1 MTSTVRPGESE
12 LNSARSPVFSNPTL
26 RALLAACLFVYI
38 GQNMLNASIAPLSRA
53 LGLAEWIV
61 GLAISCAALFV
72 TLLSQFWG
80 RRSVAWG
87 RRRVM
92 LASLGLAL
100 IAGMLFALAV
110 ALRSAGVLGAG
121 AAAAIIVL
129 ARGPFFGAAVAA
141 IPPTGQTLIAE
152 ITPDEKSR
160 VAGMS
165 AFSGAIQLSIVV
177 GSLLSSLLGSWSIL
191 APVWATPV
199 CVALAFLIGW
209 VGIPR
214 EQPRQAGEPSTA
226 HVGAVPEADP
236 VQGAD
241 ASLPPRLSWTDR
253 RVLPWIGSAFG
264 VFFTAGVVQIIIG
277 FVVQDRLGAS
287 PQEALPLTA
296 VMLLANAAG
305 GMLTQLLIVPR
316 LGWPPRRLVRVGVSA
331 GLVFLVILS
340 LAPTL
345 WLMATATFCLGLANG
360 MVAPGYSAGGSLA
373 VRPEEQAAVAGV
385 LSASAAV
392 TWIFAPVTATALYG
406 WHPAVPFALA
416 LAVLS
421 MSAATA
427 WFSPAL
433 RTARRQGEDA

>member
-1 MTSTVRPGESE
+1 M
-12 LNSARSPVFSNPTL
+12 LSNPTL

-72 TLLSQFWG
+72 TVLSRFWG

-100 IAGMLFALAV
+100 IAGTLFALAV

-121 AAAAIIVL
+121 AAAAVIVL
-129 ARGPFFGAAVAA
+129 ARGPFFGSAVSA

-152 ITPDEKSR
+152 ITPDERSR

-199 CVALAFLIGW
+199 CVALAFIIGW

-214 EQPRQAGEPSTA
+214 EEPRPSPHRGGDHSGLRGTSPLTCPTSRSA
-226 HVGAVPEADP
+226 CRTGRP
-236 VQGAD
+236 VQRRRRATTGRRRHRRRAD
-241 ASLPPRLSWTDR
+241 RATTVCAGCCDVSGR
-253 RVLPWIGSAFG
+253 RWQFCVRTLVTLGVGGVGGHVRGDGFG
-264 VFFTAGVVQIIIG
+264 LGVC
-277 FVVQDRLGAS
+277 S
-287 PQEALPLTA
+287 
-296 VMLLANAAG
+296 
-305 GMLTQLLIVPR
+305 
-316 LGWPPRRLVRVGVSA
+316 VR
-331 GLVFLVILS
+331 
-340 LAPTL
+340 
-345 WLMATATFCLGLANG
+345 
-360 MVAPGYSAGGSLA
+360 
-373 VRPEEQAAVAGV
+373 
-385 LSASAAV
+385 
-392 TWIFAPVTATALYG
+392 
-406 WHPAVPFALA
+406 A
-416 LAVLS
+416 LAV
-421 MSAATA
+421 
-427 WFSPAL
+427 
-433 RTARRQGEDA
+433 